1 MKRINTSIKKC
12 GGQKY
17 ERKREIEIVLGVFRG
32 IKLVEEYILQ
42 KRLTRLVCMIHGMQS
57 SYVCLGIGEGESL
70 IADQSRRVDP
80 TCH

>member
-1 MKRINTSIKKC
+1 MKRINTSIKKKC
-12 GGQKY
+12 GQKY
-17 ERKREIEIVLGVFRG
+17 EREREIEIVLGVFRG
-32 IKLVEEYILQ
+32 IKLIEEYTLQ
-42 KRLTRLVCMIHGMQS
+42 KRLTKLVCMIHALQS